1 MLSGVSNV
9 VSRADFFELQVL
21 PGMPS
26 CDSRRMGALRSLLVE
41 CWVVPARSL
50 SLSRDRAYFAYISQ
64 ALLYRALS
72 LASLD
77 NHC

>member
-1 MLSGVSNV
+1 MLSEVSNV

-26 CDSRRMGALRSLLVE
+26 CDSRRMGAVRSVRWLLRSSSVFQETLHV
-41 CWVVPARSL
+41 
-50 SLSRDRAYFAYISQ
+50 FAYISL